1 MSFSASS
8 QAFFETA
15 SMMRQISHKH
25 IALLYGVC
33 VRHQESKYL
42 SLICSELGIY
52 PAKLFWLYLMIALSS
67 DIDDKWMFFDKQSIS
82 LQRAHIY

>member
-1 MSFSASS
+1 MSFSVSS

-33 VRHQESKYL
+33 VRHQESKYPTRTCL
-42 SLICSELGIY
+42 
-52 PAKLFWLYLMIALSS
+52 
-67 DIDDKWMFFDKQSIS
+67 
-82 LQRAHIY
+82 